1 MEKQETELLIP
12 FYDMYHSW
20 RNSIFESY
28 EETFYLPGTHLKE
41 VEGTAHVAQN
51 HIRMESCGMVCLEDT
66 LTFVLSI
73 SICFHLGRDM
83 S

>member
-1 MEKQETELLIP
+1 MTCTIVGEIP
-12 FYDMYHSW
+12 
-20 RNSIFESY
+20 IFESY
-28 EETFYLPGTHLKE
+28 EETFYLPVTHLKA

-51 HIRMESCGMVCLEDT
+51 RIIMKSCGKVCLEDT

-73 SICFHLGRDM
+73 SICFLLGRVM